1 MQMLNAFEMVF
12 TVKESETAEA
22 VGSGGLPVLS
32 TPHMIAYMENTAM
45 SLMAPELNENDTSVG
60 MEINVKH
67 LAPTAV
73 NKVVSVKAEQTDK
86 SGKVFTY
93 EIEAYVDEELIG
105 KATHKRAIV
114 DRKKF
119 MKKVK

>member
-1 MQMLNAFEMVF
+1 MFNAFEKIF

-45 SLMAPELNENDTSVG
+45 TLMSSELNENDTSVG
-60 MEINVKH
+60 MEIHVQH
-67 LAPTAV
+67 LAPTAL
-73 NKVVSVKAEQTDK
+73 NKTVSVQAKQVDK

-114 DRKKF
+114 DKEKF
-119 MKKVK
+119 MAKIKP

>member
-1 MQMLNAFEMVF
+1 MFNAFEKIF
-12 TVKESETAEA
+12 TVKESETADA

-45 SLMAPELNENDTSVG
+45 TLMASELNEEDTSVG

-67 LAPTAV
+67 LAPTAL
-73 NKVVSVKAEQTDK
+73 NKTVSVKAKQTDK

-105 KATHKRAIV
+105 TATHKRAIV
-114 DRKKF
+114 NREKF
-119 MKKVK
+119 MSRVK

>member
-1 MQMLNAFEMVF
+1 MFNAFEKVF
-12 TVKESETAEA
+12 TVKESDTAEA

-32 TPHMIAYMENTAM
+32 TPHLIAYMENTAM
-45 SLMAPELNENDTSVG
+45 TLMSEELNEKDTSVG
-60 MEINVKH
+60 MEISVQH
-67 LAPTAV
+67 LAPTAL
-73 NKVVSVKAEQTDK
+73 NKVVSVKAQQTDK

-114 DRKKF
+114 DKDDF
-119 MKKVK
+119 MKKVRP

>member
-1 MQMLNAFEMVF
+1 MFNNLEKIF
-12 TVKESETAEA
+12 TVKESETADA

-45 SLMAPELNENDTSVG
+45 SLMASELNENDTSVG
-60 MEINVKH
+60 VEINVKH
-67 LAPTAV
+67 LAPTAL
-73 NKVVSVKAEQTDK
+73 NKVVSVKAKETDR

-105 KATHKRAIV
+105 TATHKRAIV
-114 DRKKF
+114 DKDKF
-119 MKKVK
+119 MSKVK

>member
-1 MQMLNAFEMVF
+1 MFNAFEKIF

-45 SLMAPELNENDTSVG
+45 TLMSSELNENDTSVG

-67 LAPTAV
+67 LAPTAL
-73 NKVVSVKAEQTDK
+73 NKTVSVKAQQVDK

-114 DRKKF
+114 DKEKF
-119 MKKVK
+119 MNKVKP